1 MVTSHRKTRRGANA
15 VEFAL
20 LAPVLLALMTGTMDL
35 GYLVALR
42 YCAASA
48 ADHAARSGAATPR
61 DRSPEEAAL
70 EEAVARWTSFG
81 LPMTPTV
88 VTFREGT
95 PELMVVRFTVA
106 AEPLVGL
113 VPART
118 SFEVT
123 RVRRME
129 QQP

>member
-1 MVTSHRKTRRGANA
+1 MTRRSRRGANA

-20 LAPVLLALMTGTMDL
+20 LAPPLLALIFGTMDL
-35 GYLVALR
+35 SFVIALR
-42 YCAASA
+42 YCAAIA
-48 ADHAARSGAATPR
+48 ADHAARFGAATPR
-61 DRSPEEAAL
+61 DDAPESVAL
-70 EEAVARWTSFG
+70 EQAVAKWTSFG

-88 VTFREGT
+88 VTFREGA
-95 PELMVVRFTVA
+95 PELMVVRFTVD

-113 VPART
+113 VPLRT

-123 RVRRME
+123 RIRRME